1 MRKIIIWGAGSRGKH
16 IVDAVGADKVQAIV
30 ERNNDVVGSYYRGV
44 PIVSFKSYLNQY
56 RDFPVFVTPRGH
68 EGVITAELENQGI
81 DWAFTYEQEG
91 NSVIGLFQQYGR
103 ERLRERLCNGMEYA
117 IWGYNLLA
125 ILLYDFLEEN
135 GIECRLIENPDVAGS
150 IKSYFKDV
158 LKMKE
163 ETQEE
168 CGRKKHTILL
178 AEPMEEAK
186 RENFGDNA
194 IEQYYD
200 FGLRRDC
207 FYNPLLE
214 KFRGIHHGKR
224 CFIVATGPS
233 LRMEDLD
240 KLYQNRELTISVNG
254 IFAAFDKTEW
264 RPDYYIVSDKNV
276 TRIRK
281 SELLSSDISGKF
293 VADMAWEFAAEE
305 EQPNLYQW
313 HLIRQWSNGEMPEF
327 SEDFSRGNFTG
338 YTVTYDGAL
347 QLAVYMG
354 FTEIYLLG
362 TDCSKSD
369 GVKTRHFSTD
379 YYTPEEKNANYSL
392 QLDKILLSY
401 QAAKKYADAHGIKIY
416 NATRG
421 GELEVFER
429 VDFDSLFEEKE
440 VNTDEH

>member
-1 MRKIIIWGAGSRGKH
+1 MRKIVIWGVGIRGKAL
-16 IVDAVGADKVQAIV
+16 VDAIGADRVVAIV
-30 ERNNDVVGSYYRGV
+30 EENHNFVGLDYQGIPIISIENCLNNYNRS
-44 PIVSFKSYLNQY
+44 PIL
-56 RDFPVFVTPRGH
+56 VTPNGYEESLLKRLRKQ
-68 EGVITAELENQGI
+68 GV
-81 DWAFTYEQEG
+81 DWAFSYSEEE
-91 NSVIGLFQQYGR
+91 NSIIALFRQYGR
-103 ERLRERLCNGMEYA
+103 KRLKERLCGEVRYA

-150 IKSYFKDV
+150 IKSYFKDE

-168 CGRKKHTILL
+168 CGRKKYTILL
-178 AEPMEEAK
+178 AEPMEEVK
-186 RENFGDNA
+186 RENLGDNV
-194 IEQYYD
+194 IEQYYN

-214 KFRGIHHGKR
+214 KFKGIHCGKR

-240 KLYQNRELTISVNG
+240 KLYQNHELTISMNG
-254 IFAAFDKTEW
+254 IFAAFDKTKW
-264 RPDYYIVSDKNV
+264 RPDYYVVSDKNV
-276 TRIRK
+276 TKVRK
-281 SELLSSDISGKF
+281 KELLQADIKGKF

-327 SEDFSRGNFTG
+327 SEDFARGNFTG

-362 TDCSKSD
+362 TDCNKSD

-379 YYTPEEKNANYSL
+379 YYTPEEKNVNYSL
-392 QLDKILLSY
+392 QLDKILLAY

-440 VNTDEH
+440 VNTDEQ

>member
-1 MRKIIIWGAGSRGKH
+1 MRKIIIWGAGRRGKAV
-16 IVDAVGADKVQAIV
+16 VDAIGADRVLAIV
-30 ERNNDVVGSYYRGV
+30 EKNCKLVGLEYKGI
-44 PIVSFKSYLNQY
+44 PIVSPEKYLYDYGNN
-56 RDFPVFVTPRGH
+56 PILVTPEGYEEKLIQELRG
-68 EGVITAELENQGI
+68 QGI
-81 DWAFTYEQEG
+81 DWAFTYTGEE
-91 NSVIGLFQQYGR
+91 NSIIALFQQYGK

-168 CGRKKHTILL
+168 CGRKKHTVLL

-186 RENFGDNA
+186 REKFGDNA

-214 KFRGIHHGKR
+214 KFKGIHHGKR

-240 KLYQNRELTISVNG
+240 KLYQNHELCISMNG
-254 IFAAFDKTEW
+254 IFAAFDETRW
-264 RPDYYIVSDKNV
+264 RPNYYIADDFNLVRVRKREILEMEVKEKFISDNAWYFEKRREPANV
-276 TRIRK
+276 CK
-281 SELLSSDISGKF
+281 
-293 VADMAWEFAAEE
+293 
-305 EQPNLYQW
+305 W
-313 HLIRQWSNGEMPEF
+313 HLIRQWYDEKMPEF
-327 SEDFSRGNFTG
+327 SEDFSRGGFCG
-338 YTVTYDGAL
+338 YTITYDGAL

-379 YYTPEEKNANYSL
+379 YYTPEEKNVNYSL
-392 QLDKILLSY
+392 QLDKILLAY